1 MKTIYI
7 CEKCGM
13 KHETWDQAMACEYSH
28 LTPID
33 ELKIETDP
41 LCQYKEG
48 HILPDQL
55 VLTFQ
60 PEDNNG
66 IKGRLRFGIYK
77 FQTEVGDARSN
88 DLISQYEARMKERE
102 RKYAQWDAERK
113 AKAAEGG
120 EQT

>member
-7 CEKCGM
+7 CEKCRK
-13 KHETWDQAMACEYSH
+13 KHETWDQAIACENSH

-41 LCQYKEG
+41 LCSYREG
-48 HILPDQL
+48 NVMPEKV

-60 PEDNNG
+60 PEDMNG
-66 IKGRLRFGIYK
+66 IKGGFMFGLYK
-77 FQTEVGDARSN
+77 FETALGDSN
-88 DLISQYEARMKERE
+88 SAELVRQYNARMEERE
-102 RKYAQWDAERK
+102 RRYAQWEAERK

-120 EQT
+120 EQA